1 MAESLPPDST
11 LDTDDESE
19 AAPRTVRHVI
29 AVGGGRGG
37 VGKSI
42 LAVNL
47 AVYLA
52 QLGRSVLLVD
62 ADPAGAELHTQLGV
76 ELSHTT
82 RAGEDSGIDDLTS
95 VPTQVPGLSL
105 LPQLYSVGSTVPVRP
120 GRKPRWARGLRQ
132 MDVDYVLLDLGG
144 GTQPATLDLFL
155 GADMGICVAGP
166 EPPSVEAT
174 YRFARALFLR
184 QLRRTLLR
192 DRFKLRMVERAQSEL
207 PPLPSPMDLVRMVAR
222 YDISVGELAAKEL
235 GKLGLR
241 LVVNGTRLRNDSDL
255 GAAMCDMA
263 ARYLGVT
270 FDYVGHIEQDDSV
283 FLSVVRRRPVLID
296 SPTSKSARNIER
308 IARRI
313 LALTQAR
320 SEPKPLRPIP
330 LIPTELNLYEMLMT
344 HPGSTDEE
352 VRRAYKRQREL
363 YQSGSIAL
371 TSLLNSEEL
380 RTEVAHIEEAHD
392 TLLDPIRRRAYDVSA
407 FPEESDKK
415 STKSSKLDTA
425 LEAERAMLRQE
436 LVREINSET
445 DFTGKLLSKVRES
458 QGIEIEEIAE
468 HTKISSA
475 HLRAIE
481 AEDYESLPALVYAR
495 GFVQQLA
502 KYLKLDPA
510 QVTRTYLRRMRQSR
524 AASGGETSA

>member
-1 MAESLPPDST
+1 
-11 LDTDDESE
+11 
-19 AAPRTVRHVI
+19 
-29 AVGGGRGG
+29 
-37 VGKSI
+37 
-42 LAVNL
+42 
-47 AVYLA
+47 
-52 QLGRSVLLVD
+52 
-62 ADPAGAELHTQLGV
+62 
-76 ELSHTT
+76 
-82 RAGEDSGIDDLTS
+82 
-95 VPTQVPGLSL
+95 
-105 LPQLYSVGSTVPVRP
+105 
-120 GRKPRWARGLRQ
+120 
-132 MDVDYVLLDLGG
+132 
-144 GTQPATLDLFL
+144 
-155 GADMGICVAGP
+155 
-166 EPPSVEAT
+166 
-174 YRFARALFLR
+174 
-184 QLRRTLLR
+184 
-192 DRFKLRMVERAQSEL
+192 
-207 PPLPSPMDLVRMVAR
+207 
-222 YDISVGELAAKEL
+222 
-235 GKLGLR
+235 
-241 LVVNGTRLRNDSDL
+241 
-255 GAAMCDMA
+255 MCDMA
-263 ARYLGVT
+263 GRYLGVS

-313 LALTQAR
+313 LALTTAR
-320 SEPKPLRPIP
+320 SEVKPLRPIP

-371 TSLLNSEEL
+371 TSLLGTEQL
-380 RTEVAHIEEAHD
+380 RAEVAHIEEAHD

-415 STKSSKLDTA
+415 SAKSAKLDTA

-458 QGIEIEEIAE
+458 QGVEIEEIAE